1 MQSTNHNG
9 NRKSRLAR
17 WVAIGVAGLMV
28 IGIIATFIIS
38 FSY

>member
-9 NRKSRLAR
+9 NRKSRLVR